1 MKKTILIM
9 LLSLFALGCNDKPKG
24 QLADDNCPFVTAW
37 YNNTDYTLTITGGE
51 PISGQKL
58 SPPIGTVIAA
68 NDHYDYLL
76 FEWVTVDIK
85 SADGTYKGTASV
97 SVKGSG
103 DGRYLLDQNNFM
115 TFTYDAGKSHY
126 ESDCWKD
133 VRAEDVAIEVAPT
146 FISNAGWA
154 NGLGND
160 NSTLV
165 AGNGYWGLDYGA
177 DKWSIHDNA
186 AWQTTKTGQYGDV
199 GSRGFP
205 YFLDSGAPDYKI
217 TNGLGAAKD
226 GLWQIDVKIGSNGG
240 GDFCETFYLAERLDM
255 DPGVANY
262 RDGSGG
268 ATGGIGREIDILE
281 TKWQPSG
288 PQINLPNGGNSG
300 WNPNSKY
307 INYLAGKW
315 ADNGGAPAKEF
326 STFGALIR
334 DNNLWIYAYKTDGT
348 IWYSTDAIP
357 LDSDYDQKGDFVPY
371 IGTWGKAGSTDIF
384 ETGYKNY
391 IYLAQDDSKI
401 AGKNPKDNPE
411 AFGQA
416 LIK

>member
-1 MKKTILIM
+1 MKNYLII
-9 LLSLFALGCNDKPKG
+9 LLSLIFIGCNNKPKG
-24 QLADDNCPFVTAW
+24 QLADENCPFITAW
-37 YNNTDYTLTITGGE
+37 YNTSDYTLTITGGAAV
-51 PISGQKL
+51 SGQNL
-58 SPPIGTVIAA
+58 QPPIGTVINA
-68 NDHYDYLL
+68 NSDYDYCL

-85 SADGTYKGTASV
+85 TADGTYKGTASV
-97 SVKGSG
+97 SVQGSG
-103 DGRYLLDQNNFM
+103 DGRYLLDKNGFL

-133 VRAEDVAIEVAPT
+133 IRAEDITVEVAPT
-146 FISNAGWA
+146 FISNADWA

-165 AGNGYWGLDYGA
+165 AGNDYWGLDYGA
-177 DKWSIHDNA
+177 DKWSISDDA
-186 AWQTTKTGQYGDV
+186 AFQTTKTGQYGDV

-240 GDFCETFYLAERLDM
+240 GDFCETFYLAERLNM

-262 RDGSGG
+262 KDGSGG

-288 PQINLPNGGNSG
+288 PQINLPNGDNSG
-300 WNPNSKY
+300 WNPNSQY

-315 ADNGGAPAKEF
+315 ADNGGAPATEF

-348 IWYSTDAIP
+348 IWY
-357 LDSDYDQKGDFVPY
+357 
-371 IGTWGKAGSTDIF
+371 
-384 ETGYKNY
+384 
-391 IYLAQDDSKI
+391 
-401 AGKNPKDNPE
+401 
-411 AFGQA
+411 
-416 LIK
+416 